1 MGFTIYID
9 RTGVFLMNKKIIIM
23 AMAIALPL
31 TVSAMPGEGAG
42 PGGKHANRLEKLT
55 KKLDLTDDQKAKL
68 EVIFK
73 EQHAKHKALREETRE
88 LTNQVLTAEQKEK
101 MKEMTKNRQDKR
113 KDKKAAT
120 PQK

>member
-1 MGFTIYID
+1 
-9 RTGVFLMNKKIIIM
+9 MNKKMIIM
-23 AMAIALPL
+23 AMALVLPL
-31 TVSAMPGEGAG
+31 TVSAAPGEAAG

-73 EQHAKHKALREETRE
+73 EQHAKHQALKKETRE
-88 LTNQVLTAEQKEK
+88 RMSQVLTAGQMEK
-101 MKEMTKNRQDKR
+101 MKEMKKQHQDKR
-113 KDKKAAT
+113 AEKKAAK

>member
-1 MGFTIYID
+1 
-9 RTGVFLMNKKIIIM
+9 MNKKLIIL
-23 AMAIALPL
+23 AMALALPL

-42 PGGKHANRLEKLT
+42 AGNGGKHANRLEKMA

-88 LTNQVLTAEQKEK
+88 RMSQVLTAEQMEK
-101 MKEMTKNRQDKR
+101 MQKMKKRRQEKR
-113 KDKKAAT
+113 KDKKAAKS
-120 PQK
+120 QN

>member
-1 MGFTIYID
+1 
-9 RTGVFLMNKKIIIM
+9 MNKKMIIM
-23 AMAIALPL
+23 AMALTLPL

-55 KKLDLTDDQKAKL
+55 KQLDLTVDQKAKL

-73 EQHAKHKALREETRE
+73 EQHAKHKALKEETRE
-88 LTNQVLTAEQKEK
+88 RMNQILNAEQKEK
-101 MKEMTKNRQDKR
+101 MKGMKKNRQDKR
-113 KDKKAAT
+113 KDKKAAK